1 MHPEASLEMP
11 HSFWATAGRSTLDRT
26 GRAGDRP
33 IWMLNFLEFAE
44 IAMVQ
49 ELTDMMT
56 RWVLKDPAIA

>member
-1 MHPEASLEMP
+1 
-11 HSFWATAGRSTLDRT
+11 
-26 GRAGDRP
+26 
-33 IWMLNFLEFAE
+33 MLNFLEFAE